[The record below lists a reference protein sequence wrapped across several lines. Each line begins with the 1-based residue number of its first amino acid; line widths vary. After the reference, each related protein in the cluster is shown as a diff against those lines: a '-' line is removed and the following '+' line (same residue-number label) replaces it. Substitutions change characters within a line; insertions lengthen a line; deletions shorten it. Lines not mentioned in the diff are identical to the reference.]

1 MKKFGMML
9 AVSVIIFGFV
19 SAEAAFAGKIG
30 KRQVKQQKRIYQ
42 GVRSGEL
49 TFRETRALERG
60 QYNVQKCKRKV
71 SQDGKVTPK
80 ERNRLRRKQN
90 HENRHIYKMKHNNIT
105 R

>member
-19 SAEAAFAGKIG
+19 SAEAAFAGKTG

-49 TFRETRALERG
+49 TVRETRALERG
-60 QYNVQKCKRKV
+60 QYNVRKCKRKV

-90 HENRHIYKMKHNNIT
+90 HESRHIYKMKHNNIT